1 MSEALTRL
9 LQAAFEHHR
18 AGRLD
23 EAVAGYREVLVAVP
37 DEVNAMQLLGVARKQ
52 QGYLDEALS
61 LLRRAA
67 ELAPAETA
75 ILNNLGNAYRE
86 AGLLDEA
93 VAAFEKALQ
102 QAPDYADA
110 WNNLGNAWKDKGDWS
125 MARQYYEKALSLD
138 PSHADGNNNLGGCF
152 HRASDLASAMRY
164 YREAIRLKP
173 GSAVARYNLGNVL
186 AEQGDLEAA
195 IAEYKAAIAIIPDYA
210 EAVSALV
217 RQLQATCTWDDYE
230 FWCDRLRVLGA
241 SGSGKVFPFAY
252 LAVPANASEQQAC
265 ARAWADTQY
274 RYHRARQFLRS
285 TPKKGEKIRVGYLS
299 ADFHD
304 HATAYLMAEVFE
316 RHDRQ
321 AFEIFA
327 YSLGPDD
334 NGAMRQRLLA
344 AFPHFREVRGQTPE
358 AIAKLVA
365 ADGIDILVDLKGYT
379 RETGSAVLAY
389 RPAPIQVNYLGYPG
403 TMGADFVDYI
413 LTDEY
418 VTPKEVAPYYDEKF
432 AFLADSYQCNDRQR
446 RIGVKP
452 TRAEVGLPAQGFVYC
467 CFNHTYKITPEVFGL
482 WCRLLQE
489 TEGSVLWLLKSNA
502 VAERNL
508 LAEAAKLG
516 IAPERLVFAPNQP
529 LEKHLGRLRLAD
541 VFLDTPI
548 YNAHTTASDAL
559 WAGVPVITRAGA
571 TFPQRVAGSLLKAV
585 GLDWLITE
593 SAEDYVQK
601 ALALAHSPRVLADLK
616 RYLEEGRQ
624 RFPLFDSEAFTRSLE
639 SLYLQMQER
648 HLAGLPPDAISG

>member
-1 MSEALTRL
+1 MNDSLSRL

-18 AGRLD
+18 AGRLE
-23 EAVAGYREVLVAVP
+23 EAATGYWQVLAAVP

-52 QGYLDEALS
+52 QGNLPEALA

-67 ELAPAETA
+67 ELAPQETA
-75 ILNNLGNAYRE
+75 ILNNLGNACRE

-93 VAAFEKALQ
+93 VAAFTRALEQ
-102 QAPDYADA
+102 LPDYADA
-110 WNNLGNAWKDKGDWS
+110 WNNLGNTWKDKGDWA
-125 MARQYYEKALSLD
+125 MARQYYEKALQID
-138 PSHADGNNNLGGCF
+138 PAHADANNNLGGCF
-152 HRASDLASAMRY
+152 HRAGDLASALRY

-173 GSAVARYNLGNVL
+173 ETAVARYNLGNVL
-186 AEQGDLEAA
+186 AEAGDLEAA
-195 IAEYKAAIAIIPDYA
+195 IAEYKAAIAVIPDYA

-217 RQLQATCTWDDYE
+217 RQLQATCTWQDYDY
-230 FWCDRLRVLGA
+230 WCDRLRVLGA

-252 LAVPANASEQQAC
+252 LAIPASAAEQQAC

-274 RYHRARQFLRS
+274 RYHRSRQFPRS
-285 TPKKGEKIRVGYLS
+285 TPKKGEKIRIGYLS

-316 RHDRQ
+316 RHDRSL
-321 AFEIFA
+321 FDVHA

-334 NGAMRQRLLA
+334 DGAMRRRLLA
-344 AFPHFREVRGQTPE
+344 AFPHFHKVRGLTPE
-358 AIAKLVA
+358 ALAHQIAT
-365 ADGIDILVDLKGYT
+365 DEIDILVDLKGYT
-379 RETGSAVLAY
+379 RDTGSAVLAY

-413 LTDEY
+413 LVDDY
-418 VTPKEVAPYYDEKF
+418 VTPPDQAVFYDEKF

-446 RIGVKP
+446 SIGSTP
-452 TRAEVGLPAQGFVYC
+452 SRAEVGLPDDGIVYC

-489 TEGSVLWLLKSNA
+489 TEGAVLWLLKSNV

-508 LAEAAKLG
+508 IMEAEKLG
-516 IAPERLVFAPNQP
+516 ISAQRLVFAPNQP

-541 VFLDTPI
+541 IFLDTPI

-559 WAGVPVITRAGA
+559 WAGVPVVTRAGP
-571 TFPQRVAGSLLKAV
+571 TFPQRVAGSLLRAV
-585 GLDWLITE
+585 GLDWLVTE
-593 SAEDYVQK
+593 SAEDYVNK
-601 ALALAHSPRVLADLK
+601 ALALAHSPRVLANLK
-616 RYLEEGRQ
+616 RYLEEGRL
-624 RFPLFDSEAFTRSLE
+624 RFPLFDSEAFTHSLE
-639 SLYLQMQER
+639 SLYRQMYDR
-648 HLAGLPPDAISG
+648 HLAGLPPASLA